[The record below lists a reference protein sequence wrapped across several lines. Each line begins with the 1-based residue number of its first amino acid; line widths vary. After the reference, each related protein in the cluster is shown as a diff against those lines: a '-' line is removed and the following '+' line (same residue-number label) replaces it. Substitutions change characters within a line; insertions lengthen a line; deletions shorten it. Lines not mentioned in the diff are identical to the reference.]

1 MVWGLWPFCCGLRS
15 PVSGLQSRRGGLLHF
30 GAGFSQRGRSSF
42 CPSVLAFGLGS
53 GRGLKPVAGGLEPCH
68 FGRCSQV
75 FGLRS
80 SVFGGLRSPVC
91 CGLRSPVSGLQSRRG
106 GLPHLGPGRSH
117 FGRSSRGLE
126 PGAWG
131 PEPLFLNSKRL
142 SLLFWFSRFL
152 ASLYGCRGSR
162 WVPPGRQLRSRACR
176 SASAERCLNAAVAS
190 AGEAHSF
197 PRANHRIS
205 ASGCFWRS
213 RLKVGSISS
222 RSAARNA
229 VGRPPTR
236 IVQ

>member
-1 MVWGLWPFCCGLRS
+1 VAWGRWPFCCGLLS
-15 PVSGLQSRRGGLLHF
+15 PVSGLHSRR
-30 GAGFSQRGRSSF
+30 
-42 CPSVLAFGLGS
+42 CPSPFAFCLGS
-53 GRGLKPVAGGLEPCH
+53 GRGLKPGAWGLESFPFGFHSGLGFRSGFGFHGGFEPGGRFHFGRAFSGLEP
-68 FGRCSQV
+68 GAW
-75 FGLRS
+75 G
-80 SVFGGLRSPVC
+80 
-91 CGLRSPVSGLQSRRG
+91 
-106 GLPHLGPGRSH
+106 LGPCH
-117 FGRSSRGLE
+117 FGRSSRGLK

-131 PEPLFLNSKRL
+131 PGPLFLNSKRL
-142 SLLFWFSRFL
+142 SLLFWFFRFL

-162 WVPPGRQLRSRACR
+162 WVPPGRQLRSRDCR

-213 RLKVGSISS
+213 RLNVGSISS